1 MSKSNPAEADT
12 RPAAVPVMLNKDLI
26 KQFDKVL
33 SVSCQKADQKRSSL
47 TGVCPS
53 SRSVQRKRRSRKKK
67 VFVLRPSRLKVES
80 PKDSPAHFS
89 FENCSKEL
97 ESIMAPSSS
106 TSGASQPALR
116 PRSASLPS
124 QQSKSDVPKKRQT
137 MVKKALVT
145 TASKPSSKDRV
156 VKKRKHL
163 SPAEEAKTA
172 GPERKTS
179 TCAQQAA
186 RQDTEL
192 SQDIDRL
199 ADYLEESVLLPKK
212 MSYMAE
218 MMYT

>member
-1 MSKSNPAEADT
+1 MSKSNPEEADT
-12 RPAAVPVMLNKDLI
+12 RPAAAPVMLNKDLI

-33 SVSCQKADQKRSSL
+33 SVSCQKADQKRSSSL

-53 SRSVQRKRRSRKKK
+53 SGSVQRKRRSRKKK

-80 PKDSPAHFS
+80 AKDSPAHFS

-97 ESIMAPSSS
+97 ESIMAPSS
-106 TSGASQPALR
+106 SGASQPALR

-163 SPAEEAKTA
+163 SPEAKTA